1 QAFTA
6 ALKEGQIDLIL
17 ADYSLPGFDGF
28 TALTLARQH
37 RPEVPFMF
45 VSATIGEDLA
55 IDAMHQGATDYIL
68 KQRLGRLVPSVQRAL
83 REVEERAE
91 RQRAEDAL
99 EQSEKQFRQAQKM
112 EAVGRLAGGIAH
124 DFNNLLTVIMGYTQV
139 LSTELGPQHP
149 LRGKIEETQKAGE
162 RAAVL
167 IRQLLAFSRKQS
179 MDPKVLS
186 LNAVVTNVEDL
197 LRRLIGENIR
207 LVTKLDPE
215 NGRVRADQ
223 AQIEQVIMNLVVNA
237 RDAMPQGGILTLET
251 AQLEL
256 TRSPVHHL
264 RPLAPGPY
272 VRLSVMDTGG
282 GMDRETLSHIFE
294 PFFTTKEEGKGSG
307 LGLSTVFG
315 IVTQCGGGI
324 DVGSRIGHG
333 TRFDVYFPSVE
344 TSVPATARPQE
355 PGQPKRGTETILL
368 VEDDL
373 SVRHLVRDEL
383 RKLGYRVLEAKNGV
397 EACLVATQQSSLID
411 LLLTD
416 VVMPGMGGR
425 ELAQHLSVIKP
436 DLKILFMSGYID
448 DVGLRAGHDEGASSF
463 LQKPFTPEALSRAV
477 RELLD
482 TRVRTQKIGPGSQP
496 QRTASG

>member
-1 QAFTA
+1 
-6 ALKEGQIDLIL
+6 
-17 ADYSLPGFDGF
+17 
-28 TALTLARQH
+28 
-37 RPEVPFMF
+37 
-45 VSATIGEDLA
+45 
-55 IDAMHQGATDYIL
+55 
-68 KQRLGRLVPSVQRAL
+68 
-83 REVEERAE
+83 
-91 RQRAEDAL
+91 
-99 EQSEKQFRQAQKM
+99 
-112 EAVGRLAGGIAH
+112 
-124 DFNNLLTVIMGYTQV
+124 
-139 LSTELGPQHP
+139 
-149 LRGKIEETQKAGE
+149 
-162 RAAVL
+162 
-167 IRQLLAFSRKQS
+167 
-179 MDPKVLS
+179 
-186 LNAVVTNVEDL
+186 
-197 LRRLIGENIR
+197 
-207 LVTKLDPE
+207 
-215 NGRVRADQ
+215 
-223 AQIEQVIMNLVVNA
+223 
-237 RDAMPQGGILTLET
+237 
-251 AQLEL
+251 
-256 TRSPVHHL
+256 
-264 RPLAPGPY
+264 
-272 VRLSVMDTGG
+272 
-282 GMDRETLSHIFE
+282 
-294 PFFTTKEEGKGSG
+294 
-307 LGLSTVFG
+307 
-315 IVTQCGGGI
+315 
-324 DVGSRIGHG
+324 
-333 TRFDVYFPSVE
+333 VYFPSVE